1 MNIAAI
7 PLLKEIFGKIVGLSD
22 HSIGSLASV
31 VAVTLG
37 AKVIEKH
44 VKLDDSE
51 PSADA
56 AFSMTMSQFASMIT
70 DIRNAIIIKGEPTL
84 KLTENEINGLVFRRS
99 LVASETIRIG
109 EKFTE
114 ENIRSIRPSI
124 GVKPKYYN
132 LLLNKKAK
140 KNYSFGD
147 PISMEKIM

>member
-7 PLLKEIFGKIVGLSD
+7 PLIKEKFGKIVGLSD